1 MKLEFAII
9 IMLAIFSGLVIICS
23 VNSARERESKIAELK
38 REIRTLKI
46 QNDNQQIVIMALSRE
61 K

>member
-9 IMLAIFSGLVIICS
+9 IMLAIFSGLLVICS
-23 VNSARERESKIAELK
+23 VNSARARESKIAELK
-38 REIRTLKI
+38 REVGLLKL
-46 QNDNQQIVIMALSRE
+46 QNSNQQTIIMAMSRD